1 MTWLALT
8 IVFFLL
14 GLIGLLIGFLTE
26 REKVRTYSSGQAV
39 EGVPA
44 EPNPWHFGGFAFA
57 GLMGLAWVILTLVSA
72 IHIVD
77 AGHVGIIKTFGS
89 IDGQVGD
96 GPTAVAPWSDVI
108 SVSTRV
114 QKREFDHLNAFSKET
129 QDVFVDATAN
139 IAVAPDDVQCLYRTV
154 GSDWY
159 DKLIPSRVLQTLKDE
174 TVKYTTV
181 QVAPHREAIR
191 AAVRARLQAQLSNF
205 RARRGAC
212 AVKIDVQDFLL
223 RNIDFRPEFKN
234 AIEAKQI
241 ATQDAQT
248 AQNRIAQKQAEADQ
262 AAAEAEGEAR
272 ATVNVARGDATAVL
286 VKAQAQAKANRLLN
300 NSLTDRLVQYQ
311 YVTKLAPNVQA
322 IVPSNGS
329 VIIPSTA
336 LGK

>member
-1 MTWLALT
+1 VTWLVLT
-8 IVFFLL
+8 IVFFIL
-14 GLIGLLIGFLTE
+14 GLIGFLVG
-26 REKVRTYSSGQAV
+26 KLSDP
-39 EGVPA
+39 GVTDGMDGA
-44 EPNPWHFGGFAFA
+44 TRAAPNPYHFGGYAFA
-57 GLMGLAWVILTLVSA
+57 GLMALAWVILTLTSA
-72 IHIVD
+72 IHIID

-96 GPTAVAPWSDVI
+96 GPTFVAPWSDVI
-108 SVSTRV
+108 AVSTRV
-114 QKREFDHLNAFSKET
+114 QKREFDHLGAFSKET

-159 DKLIPSRVLQTLKDE
+159 EKLIPSRVLQTLKDE

-191 AAVRARLQAQLSNF
+191 AAVRARLQQQLSNF

-223 RNIDFRPEFKN
+223 RNVDFRPEFKD
-234 AIEAKQI
+234 AIEKKQI

-248 AQNRIAQKQAEADQ
+248 AQNRVAQKQAEADGQ
-262 AAAEAEGEAR
+262 VATAKGDARSNVARAEGEAT
-272 ATVNVARGDATAVL
+272 ATL
-286 VKAQAQAKANRLLN
+286 VKARAQANANRLLAR
-300 NSLTDRLVQYQ
+300 SLTNQVIQYQ

-322 IVPSNGS
+322 IVPNNGT
-329 VIIPSTA
+329 VLIPSSA

>member
-8 IVFFLL
+8 IVFFILA
-14 GLIGLLIGFLTE
+14 LIGLGVAWVQHVPSTDPDG
-26 REKVRTYSSGQAV
+26 VRTA
-39 EGVPA
+39 A
-44 EPNPWHFGGFAFA
+44 PNPYRFGGIAIALLA
-57 GLMGLAWVILTLVSA
+57 GVAWVILTVVSA

-96 GPTAVAPWSDVI
+96 GPTFVAPWSDVI

-159 DKLIPSRVLQTLKDE
+159 EKLIPSRVLQTLKDE

-191 AAVRARLQAQLSNF
+191 AAVRARLQQQLDNF
-205 RARRGAC
+205 HARSGSC
-212 AVKIDVQDFLL
+212 SVKIDVQDFLL
-223 RNIDFRPEFKN
+223 RNIDFRPEFKQ

-248 AQNRIAQKQAEADQ
+248 AQNRIAQKRAEADQ
-262 AAAEAEGEAR
+262 RVAEAQGEAN
-272 ATVNVARGDATAVL
+272 ATV
-286 VKAQAQAKANRLLN
+286 VKATAQAKANRLLN

-329 VIIPSTA
+329 ILIPSN
-336 LGK
+336 LGGGK